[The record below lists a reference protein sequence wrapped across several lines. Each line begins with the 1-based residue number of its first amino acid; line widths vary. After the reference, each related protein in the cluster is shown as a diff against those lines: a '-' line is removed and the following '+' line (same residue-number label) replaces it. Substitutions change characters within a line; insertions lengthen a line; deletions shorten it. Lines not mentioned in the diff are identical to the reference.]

1 MINYWPL
8 IGIALVVIGFALKM
22 NPMLVVTA
30 SAIATGLIAGMD
42 LVEVIATF
50 GKAFNDNR
58 IIAIVWIVL
67 PVIGLLERFGL
78 QQRAAAVIR
87 SMKNATTGRLLILY
101 LAYRQVTAAIG
112 LHSTAGHPQT
122 VRPLV
127 APMALAAAE
136 KQHGALTEDEAEK
149 VKAYSAATDN
159 VGLFFGEDIFFAIG
173 SIVLIQQ
180 VLATYGYDLAPL
192 ELALWAIPTAIAA
205 FFIHGARLLLF
216 DRKLRTSSPAVV
228 GEGDQRSWWRGPFA
242 RRDRAPPPRSARSP
256 SPRTRGEEDS

>member
-8 IGIALVVIGFALKM
+8 VGILLVVIGFALKF
-22 NPMLVVTA
+22 NPMLVVTV
-30 SAIATGLIAGMD
+30 SAIATGLLAGMD
-42 LVEVIATF
+42 PVEVIGTF

-87 SMKNATTGRLLILY
+87 GMRNATNGRLLILS
-101 LAYRQVTAAIG
+101 LAYRQLTAAIG
-112 LHSTAGHPQT
+112 LLSTAGHAQT

-136 KQHGALTEDEAEK
+136 KQHGMLDKETAET

-159 VGLFFGEDIFFAIG
+159 VGVFFGEDIFLAIG

-180 VLATYGYDLAPL
+180 TLATHRHKHAPL
-192 ELALWAIPTAIAA
+192 ELALWAIPSAIAA
-205 FFIHGARLLLF
+205 FLIHGARLWLF
-216 DRKLRTSSPAVV
+216 DRRL
-228 GEGDQRSWWRGPFA
+228 GRSK
-242 RRDRAPPPRSARSP
+242 
-256 SPRTRGEEDS
+256 

>member
-8 IGIALVVIGFALKM
+8 VGIALVVIGFALKM

-30 SAIATGLIAGMD
+30 SAIVTGLIAGMD
-42 LVEVIATF
+42 FHQVISTF

-78 QQRAAAVIR
+78 QQRAMTLIR
-87 SMKNATTGRLLILY
+87 GFRNAKVGRLLVLY
-101 LAYRQVTAAIG
+101 LIYRQVSSAVG
-112 LHSTAGHPQT
+112 LKDTGGHAQT

-136 KQHGALTEDEAEK
+136 KQHGELTEEEAER

-159 VGLFFGEDIFFAIG
+159 VGVFFGEDIFIAIG

-180 VLATYGYDLAPL
+180 VLAGYGYNLAPL

-205 FFIHGARLLLF
+205 FLVHSARLLLF
-216 DRKLRTSSPAVV
+216 DRKLGR
-228 GEGDQRSWWRGPFA
+228 RG
-242 RRDRAPPPRSARSP
+242 R
-256 SPRTRGEEDS
+256 

>member
-1 MINYWPL
+1 MNYWVL
-8 IGIALVVIGFALKM
+8 IGILIVVAGFALRL

-30 SAIATGLIAGMD
+30 AAIVTGLIAGMD
-42 LVEVIATF
+42 PVEVVSTF

-87 SMKNATTGRLLILY
+87 GMRNATTGRLLILY
-101 LAYRQVTAAIG
+101 LLYRQVTAAIG

-136 KQHGALTEDEAEK
+136 KQHGELDEPTAEK

-180 VLATYGYDLAPL
+180 TLATYGYNLAPL
-192 ELALWAIPTAIAA
+192 ELALWAIPTAILA
-205 FFIHGARLLLF
+205 FLIHGARLMLL
-216 DRKLRTSSPAVV
+216 DRRLATASRHPRESGGPASSAF
-228 GEGDQRSWWRGPFA
+228 GEDEKRDSRFRGN
-242 RRDRAPPPRSARSP
+242 D
-256 SPRTRGEEDS
+256 TDGERP

>member
-1 MINYWPL
+1 MNYWPL
-8 IGIALVVIGFALKM
+8 LGIALVVAGFALKL

-30 SAIATGLIAGMD
+30 AAIVTGLLGGMD
-42 LVEVIATF
+42 LHEVISTF

-78 QQRAAAVIR
+78 QQQAAAVIGKFR
-87 SMKNATTGRLLILY
+87 RATAGRLLILY
-101 LAYRQVTAAIG
+101 LLYRQLTAAIG

-127 APMALAAAE
+127 APMALAAAR
-136 KQHGALTEDEAEK
+136 KQHGELDEQTAEK

-180 VLATYGYDLAPL
+180 TLATYGYNLAPL
-192 ELALWAIPTAIAA
+192 ELALWAIPTAIIA
-205 FFIHGARLLLF
+205 FVIHATRLLLL
-216 DRKLRTSSPAVV
+216 DRKLAVPRP
-228 GEGDQRSWWRGPFA
+228 GRGNGGDQ
-242 RRDRAPPPRSARSP
+242 
-256 SPRTRGEEDS
+256 

>member
-1 MINYWPL
+1 MNYWPL
-8 IGIALVVIGFALKM
+8 LGILLVVAGFALRM

-30 SAIATGLIAGMD
+30 SAIVTGLLGGMD
-42 LVEVIATF
+42 LVEVIKTF

-67 PVIGLLERFGL
+67 PVIGLLERHGL
-78 QQRAAAVIR
+78 QQRAAALIR
-87 SMKNATTGRLLILY
+87 GFKNATTGRLLILY
-101 LAYRQVTAAIG
+101 LIYRQVTAAIG

-136 KQHGALTEDEAEK
+136 KQHGELEEDTSEK

-192 ELALWAIPTAIAA
+192 QLAVWAIPTAIFA
-205 FFIHGARLLLF
+205 FMIHGLRLLSL
-216 DRKLRTSSPAVV
+216 DRKLAKVAET
-228 GEGDQRSWWRGPFA
+228 GE
-242 RRDRAPPPRSARSP
+242 
-256 SPRTRGEEDS
+256 

>member
-1 MINYWPL
+1 MNYWPL
-8 IGIALVVIGFALKM
+8 LGIALVVIGFALKL

-30 SAIATGLIAGMD
+30 AAIVTGLLGGMD
-42 LVEVIATF
+42 LIEVVSTF

-67 PVIGLLERFGL
+67 PVIGLLERHGL
-78 QQRAAAVIR
+78 QQRAASVIR
-87 SMKNATTGRLLILY
+87 GLKSATTGRLLILY
-101 LAYRQVTAAIG
+101 LAYRQLTAAIG
-112 LHSTAGHPQT
+112 LHSTAGHAQT

-136 KQHGALTEDEAEK
+136 KQHGTLDEETAET

-180 VLATYGYDLAPL
+180 TLVTYGYNLSPL
-192 ELALWAIPTAIAA
+192 ELALWAIPSAICA
-205 FFIHGARLLLF
+205 FLIHGARLLLL
-216 DRKLRTSSPAVV
+216 DRRLGQKP
-228 GEGDQRSWWRGPFA
+228 
-242 RRDRAPPPRSARSP
+242 
-256 SPRTRGEEDS
+256 

>member
-8 IGIALVVIGFALKM
+8 LGILLVVGGFALKL

-30 SAIATGLIAGMD
+30 SAIVTGLIAGMGP
-42 LVEVIATF
+42 VEVISTF

-67 PVIGLLERFGL
+67 PVIGTLERFGL
-78 QQRAAAVIR
+78 QQRAATLIR
-87 SMKNATTGRLLILY
+87 GFRNATSGRLLILY
-101 LAYRQVTAAIG
+101 LIYRQITAAIG

-136 KQHGALTEDEAEK
+136 RQHGELDEAEADK
-149 VKAYSAATDN
+149 VKSFAAATDN
-159 VGLFFGEDIFFAIG
+159 VGLFFGEDIFIAIG

-180 VLATYGYDLAPL
+180 ILKTYGYDLAPL
-192 ELALWAIPTAIAA
+192 DLAVWAIPSAVAA
-205 FFIHGARLLLF
+205 FLIHGTRLVLF
-216 DRKLRTSSPAVV
+216 DKQLSVRAERSRGAPAPTLL
-228 GEGDQRSWWRGPFA
+228 DFA
-242 RRDRAPPPRSARSP
+242 RDE
-256 SPRTRGEEDS
+256 RGENQ

>member
-1 MINYWPL
+1 MTNYWVLVGIL
-8 IGIALVVIGFALKM
+8 IVVAGFALKL

-30 SAIATGLIAGMD
+30 AAIATGLIAEMD
-42 LVEVIATF
+42 IVEVVSTF

-87 SMKNATTGRLLILY
+87 GFRNATTGRLLILY
-101 LAYRQVTAAIG
+101 LLYRQIISAVG

-122 VRPLV
+122 VRPLL

-136 KQHGALTEDEAEK
+136 KQHGELGEARSEK

-180 VLATYGYDLAPL
+180 TLSTYGIILAPL

-205 FFIHGARLLLF
+205 FIVHGSRLLML
-216 DRKLRTSSPAVV
+216 DRGLAGAGKPFGPSLSKPIPSPAQPPDEKESPSTSSGRRG
-228 GEGDQRSWWRGPFA
+228 GES
-242 RRDRAPPPRSARSP
+242 
-256 SPRTRGEEDS
+256 